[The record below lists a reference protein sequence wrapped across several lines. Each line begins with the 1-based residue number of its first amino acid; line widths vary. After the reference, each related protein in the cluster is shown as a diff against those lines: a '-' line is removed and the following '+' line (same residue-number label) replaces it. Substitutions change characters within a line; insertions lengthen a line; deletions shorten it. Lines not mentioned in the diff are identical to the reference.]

1 MDPMEAQRIQE
12 IDRAIEERKATLTPS
27 VPMEWEEY
35 QRVLR
40 EAVGAERTRCEAI
53 ALDVAAPAATTLR
66 CQGVAIEIADRIRS
80 DDES

>member
-53 ALDVAAPAATTLR
+53 ALSVAARAATLR